1 MVDHKGL
8 DLVQYAFE
16 NLVNNGFKFVVL
28 GSGDYGYENFFQAM
42 KEKYPDRVSTTL
54 GFIPALAKKIYAGAD
69 MFLMPS
75 KSEPCGLA
83 QMIALRYGTV
93 PIVRETGGLKDS
105 IQDCSLG
112 SGNGFTFSGYD
123 GEQMKNALYRAKEVY
138 YKKDEWES
146 LVKYGMSCDLSWKNS
161 AAQYIEMYEDVLRF

>member
-1 MVDHKGL
+1 M
-8 DLVQYAFE
+8 
-16 NLVNNGFKFVVL
+16 
-28 GSGDYGYENFFQAM
+28 
-42 KEKYPDRVSTTL
+42 
-54 GFIPALAKKIYAGAD
+54 
-69 MFLMPS
+69 
-75 KSEPCGLA
+75 
-83 QMIALRYGTV
+83 
-93 PIVRETGGLKDS
+93 
-105 IQDCSLG
+105 G

>member
-1 MVDHKGL
+1 MYKR
-8 DLVQYAFE
+8 Q
-16 NLVNNGFKFVVL
+16 
-28 GSGDYGYENFFQAM
+28 
-42 KEKYPDRVSTTL
+42 
-54 GFIPALAKKIYAGAD
+54 
-69 MFLMPS
+69 
-75 KSEPCGLA
+75 
-83 QMIALRYGTV
+83 V